1 MDDWEQCELIQEE
14 LEMYKSAR
22 EEVKAVEIY
31 LGVYIN
37 IIFDT
42 MKKLRL
48 DNMCKNRIN
57 IYIQRQ
63 IILAHKQDLLRQDKP
78 PYVTKT
84 LSKSV
89 KELTNWL
96 KNEKVVMSDGKKC

>member
-1 MDDWEQCELIQEE
+1 VGEDNPILYGWLGTMWEE
-14 LEMYKSAR
+14 LEMYKSVR

-48 DNMCKNRIN
+48 DNMCKKGIN

-63 IILAHKQDLLRQDKP
+63 ITLAHKQDLLR
-78 PYVTKT
+78 
-84 LSKSV
+84 
-89 KELTNWL
+89 
-96 KNEKVVMSDGKKC
+96 